1 MHTKLRTLAFFV
13 LTIVIVPIFVS
24 AQTASDVVARRTAL
38 EQQLNQLEAEI
49 KTQETFLQEKQQ
61 EHASLE
67 RDISILNANI
77 NKAKLSIKARTIEI
91 NNLTDD
97 INSKTVTITSLGQ
110 KIDRE
115 MESLA
120 ELLRKTNE
128 IDRYSLPEMVLANKT
143 ISDFFS
149 DIESFNFISQSLQSS
164 FAELK
169 DTKQNTEEQK
179 ANLEAKRQEK
189 LDLKRIQEL
198 EQKKIMAQ
206 EKEKQNLLAITKGKE
221 SEYQKIIKQKAQ
233 SATTIRNELFTLIG
247 STAIPFEKALE
258 YANTASKKTG
268 VRAAM
273 ILGIIA
279 EESNL
284 GENVGKGNWRI
295 DMKDP
300 RDTVP
305 FKDICSRLGLDPDKM
320 PVSKKAWY
328 GWGGA
333 MGPAQFIPSTWI
345 LFEKRIAEA
354 TGHSTPNPWDPG
366 DAFMATAIL
375 MKDNGAAK
383 GTYSAERLAAIRY
396 LAGWANAQK
405 AAYAFYGD
413 DVMAL
418 ASKYQKQ
425 IDILQNN

>member
-1 MHTKLRTLAFFV
+1 VILTLVAVLAPFV
-13 LTIVIVPIFVS
+13 LF
-24 AQTASDVVARRTAL
+24 AQTSIDVVARRTAL
-38 EQQLNQLEAEI
+38 EQQLDQIENEI
-49 KTQETFLQEKQQ
+49 KTQETFLQQKQQ

-97 INSKTVTITSLGQ
+97 INGKAMTITSLGR
-110 KIDRE
+110 KMDRE

-120 ELLRKTNE
+120 EFLRKTNE
-128 IDRYSLPEMVLANKT
+128 IDRYSLPEMILANKT

-149 DIESFNFISQSLQSS
+149 DVESFSSINQSLRDS
-164 FAELK
+164 FSELRS
-169 DTKQNTEEQK
+169 TKQNTEEEK

-221 SEYQKIIKQKAQ
+221 SEYQKIIKKKAE
-233 SATTIRNELFTLIG
+233 SATAIRNELFTLIG

-258 YANTASKKTG
+258 YANLAGKKMG
-268 VRAAM
+268 VRTAV

-328 GWGGA
+328 GYGGA

-354 TGHSTPNPWDPG
+354 TGHNPPNPWNPE

-375 MKDNGAAK
+375 MKDNGANK
-383 GTYSAERLAAIRY
+383 QTYAAERLAAIRY
-396 LAGWANAQK
+396 LAGWANASK
-405 AAYAFYGD
+405 KAYAFYGD
-413 DVMAL
+413 DVMEL
-418 ASKYQKQ
+418 AAKSQRQ
-425 IDILQNN
+425 IDILRNN